1 MKKTLLLSLLILFV
15 HSTRVTALDLAE
27 NAFFKHLIGDW
38 QAEGKLTGE
47 NNNIV
52 TITETWTG
60 KVNTAES
67 FSIEGTRTMNGD
79 TQKFSWAITHN
90 VATDSFDAILTSAD
104 GKTIRFEGS
113 VSDVTQLMDLK
124 SITGN
129 GSSSICVQDSFRDED
144 KDTLH
149 SEVTF
154 TGEQGQ
160 TTLSGSIIHKRV
172 KTP

>member
-1 MKKTLLLSLLILFV
+1 MKIKILCGLIWAFASYSSLM
-15 HSTRVTALDLAE
+15 ALDLAQ
-27 NAFFKHLIGDW
+27 NAFFKQLTGSW

-47 NNNIV
+47 NDHLV
-52 TITETWTG
+52 TITETWSG
-60 KVNTAES
+60 KVETAES

-90 VATDSFDAILTSAD
+90 VATDSYEAVLTGGD
-104 GKTIRFEGS
+104 GQTIRFEGS
-113 VSDVTQLMDLK
+113 VSEVTQIMDLK

-129 GSSSICVQDSFRDED
+129 GSSSISVQDSFKAED

-154 TGEQGQ
+154 TGDQGQ
-160 TTLSGSIIHKRV
+160 TTLSGTIIHKRV
-172 KTP
+172 KAP